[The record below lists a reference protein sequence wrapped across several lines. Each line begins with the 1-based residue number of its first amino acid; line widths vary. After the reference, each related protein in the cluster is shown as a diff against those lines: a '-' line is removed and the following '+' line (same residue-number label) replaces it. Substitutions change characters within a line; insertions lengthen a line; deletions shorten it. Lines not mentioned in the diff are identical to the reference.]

1 MLTHQ
6 YTAICEYARL
16 EAGGKWIIIGL
27 FPNGIGT
34 PVVPF
39 PLPVLTFFQVLRA
52 DAPGQYKMHSKL
64 SRLDTGEIV
73 AGARAQ
79 LQVQQAGPVILPVP
93 LLNLQLKAFGTYTW
107 SIEVEG
113 QPEPFVT
120 EFPITHVQ
128 QQIRIVPPP
137 QF

>member
-6 YTAICEYARL
+6 YTIVCEFARQ
-16 EAGGKWIIIGL
+16 ESGGKYIIIGL

-39 PLPVLTFFQVLRA
+39 PLPVLTFFQALKA
-52 DAPGQYKMHSKL
+52 DSPGQYKVNSKL
-64 SRLDTGEIV
+64 SRLDTGEVV
-73 AGARAQ
+73 AGAKAVV
-79 LQVQQAGPVILPVP
+79 QVQQPGPVILPVP
-93 LLNLQLKAFGTYTW
+93 LLNLQLKAFGTYVW

-120 EFPITHVQ
+120 ELPITHVH
-128 QQIRIVPPP
+128 QQIRVIPPS
-137 QF
+137 F